1 MKVHISGLV
10 ICILLGIVLM
20 LGLNTIGWLARSLVQ
35 GALIGVLIFA
45 VWEVAR
51 WFRK

>member
-10 ICILLGIVLM
+10 ICVLIGLVLM

-35 GALIGVLIFA
+35 GVLLGLIIFA

-51 WFRK
+51 WIRR